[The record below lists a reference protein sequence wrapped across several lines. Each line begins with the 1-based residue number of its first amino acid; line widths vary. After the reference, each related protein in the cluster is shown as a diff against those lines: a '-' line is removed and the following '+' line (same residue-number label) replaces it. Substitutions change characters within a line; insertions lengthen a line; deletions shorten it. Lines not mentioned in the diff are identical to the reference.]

1 MKIGIGYDTHQ
12 LVSERKLILGGIEIP
27 FEKGSLGHSDGD
39 VLVHAICDALLG
51 AIGLRDI
58 GYHFPDTDDRY
69 RDISSLS
76 LLESIINMMEERGY
90 TLGNVDATVVLQKP
104 KIASYINE
112 MIEKLSQAL
121 HTDTE
126 RINIKAT
133 TSEGMGFEGEGKGI
147 SSYAIVL
154 LHT

>member
-90 TLGNVDATVVLQKP
+90 TL
-104 KIASYINE
+104 
-112 MIEKLSQAL
+112 
-121 HTDTE
+121 
-126 RINIKAT
+126 
-133 TSEGMGFEGEGKGI
+133 
-147 SSYAIVL
+147 
-154 LHT
+154 